1 MLPAITL
8 GSFQIGPTR
17 PPFII
22 AEMSGNHGHSLER
35 ALAIVDA
42 AADAGCQGLKIQTST
57 PDMLTLDSREPDFLV
72 HGSNPDWEGQS
83 LYQLYT
89 TNFTP
94 FEWHAPI
101 FARAQERGMVAFSS
115 PFGTEAIDFLE
126 TLDCPA
132 YKIASFENNW
142 PELIER
148 AARTGKPIIISTGMA
163 DLADLERAAAIVRST
178 GNEQLVLLKC
188 TSTYPAEP
196 RNTNLNTIPHLRQML
211 HCQVG
216 LSDHTM
222 GTGVA
227 VAATVLGATVI
238 EKHLTL
244 RRADGGP
251 DSSFSM
257 EPLEMAQL
265 VHECGQAWIALGTVQ
280 YGPTAAEIKSL
291 AFRRSIYIVKDVAP
305 GEELTT
311 ENVRVIRPGHG
322 LAPHL
327 LPQVLG
333 RVARQALRAGTA
345 LNWEV
350 I

>member
-1 MLPAITL
+1 MLPNIVL
-8 GSFQIGPTR
+8 GPYTIGPGQ

-57 PDMLTLDSREPDFLV
+57 PDMLTLNSQKPDFMV
-72 HGSNPDWEGQS
+72 RGANPDWEGQS
-83 LYQLYT
+83 LYELYT

-101 FARAQERGMVAFSS
+101 FARARARGLVAFSS
-115 PFGTEAIDFLE
+115 PFGTEAVDFLE

-142 PELIER
+142 PELIAR

-163 DLADLERAAAIVRST
+163 SLADLERAAAVVRGT
-178 GNEQLVLLKC
+178 GNAQLIVLKC

-196 RNTNLNTIPHLRQML
+196 RNTNLNTIPHLRQL
-211 HCQVG
+211 LGCQVG

-222 GTGVA
+222 GNGVA

-238 EKHLTL
+238 EKHLTV

-251 DSSFSM
+251 DASFSM
-257 EPLEMAQL
+257 EPAEMAQL
-265 VHECGQAWIALGTVQ
+265 VHECGQAWQALGQVQ
-280 YGPTAAEIKSL
+280 YGPTEAEVKSL
-291 AFRRSIYIVKDVAP
+291 AFRRSIYVVQDVAV
-305 GEELTT
+305 GEILTPA
-311 ENVRVIRPGHG
+311 NIRVIRPGHG
-322 LAPHL
+322 LAPHW

-333 RVARQALRAGTA
+333 RPARQAIKAGTA

>member
-1 MLPAITL
+1 MLPNIVL
-8 GSFQIGPTR
+8 GPYTIGPGR

-57 PDMLTLDSREPDFLV
+57 PDMLTLNSREPDFMV
-72 HGSNPDWEGQS
+72 RGANPDWEGQS
-83 LYQLYT
+83 LYELYT

-101 FARAQERGMVAFSS
+101 FARARARGLVAFSS
-115 PFGTEAIDFLE
+115 PFGTEAVDFLE

-142 PELIER
+142 PELIAR

-163 DLADLERAAAIVRST
+163 SLADLERAAAVVRGT
-178 GNEQLVLLKC
+178 GNAQLIVLKC

-196 RNTNLNTIPHLRQML
+196 RNTNLNTIPHLRQL
-211 HCQVG
+211 LGCQVG

-222 GTGVA
+222 GNGVA

-238 EKHLTL
+238 EKHLTV

-251 DSSFSM
+251 DASFSM
-257 EPLEMAQL
+257 EPAEMARL
-265 VHECGQAWIALGTVQ
+265 VHECGQAWQALGQVQ
-280 YGPTAAEIKSL
+280 YGPTEAEVKSL
-291 AFRRSIYIVKDVAP
+291 AFRRSIYVVQDVAV
-305 GEELTT
+305 GELLTPA
-311 ENVRVIRPGHG
+311 NIRVIRPGHG
-322 LAPHL
+322 MAPHW

-333 RVARQALRAGTA
+333 RPARQAIAKGTA
-345 LNWEV
+345 LSWEL

>member
-1 MLPAITL
+1 MQDISL
-8 GSFQIGPTR
+8 GPYSIGAGQ

-57 PDMLTLDSREPDFLV
+57 PDMLTLDSRAPDFMV
-72 HGSNPDWEGQS
+72 RGANPDWEGQS
-83 LYQLYT
+83 LYELYT

-101 FARAQERGMVAFSS
+101 FARAQARGLVAFSS
-115 PFGTEAIDFLE
+115 PFGTEAVDFLE

-148 AARTGKPIIISTGMA
+148 AARTGKPVIISTGMA
-163 DLADLERAAAIVRST
+163 DLADLERMAHVVRAT

-196 RNTNLNTIPHLRQML
+196 RDTNLRTIPHLRDL
-211 HCQVG
+211 LNCHVG

-222 GTGVA
+222 GTGVS
-227 VAATVLGATVI
+227 VAATVLGAVVI

-244 RRADGGP
+244 DRADGGP
-251 DSSFSM
+251 DGSFSM
-257 EPLEMAQL
+257 EPAEMAHL
-265 VHECGQAWIALGTVQ
+265 VRECRQAAQALGTVA
-280 YGPTAAEIKSL
+280 YGPTAAEQKSL
-291 AFRRSIYIVKDVAP
+291 GFRRSIYVVQDVAE
-305 GEELTT
+305 GELFTA
-311 ENVRVIRPGHG
+311 ENLRVIRPGHG
-322 LAPHL
+322 LAPAL

-333 RVARQALRAGTA
+333 RPARQAIRRGTA
-345 LNWEV
+345 LTWAV
-350 I
+350 L